1 MEDGMTEALRVL
13 VTDDEEGMR
22 LGVTRALSGYVARF
36 PELDAEVTYDIGAA
50 ESGEEALD
58 RVAAERPD
66 ILLLDFKLPG
76 ISGMDVLGEVKR
88 LEPPLLTVMITA
100 YASLHTA
107 VEATKSGAFDFLPKP
122 FTPEELRA
130 AVRKA
135 TRHLILQRQAQK
147 LAAQQRRARFEL
159 TSVLAHELKAPL
171 NAVEG
176 YLATITEGAVSD
188 APTIQHVVSRSIVRV
203 QGMRQLILD
212 LLDLTRI
219 EAGIVERTLVGVD
232 LREAAEAAIEAA
244 APLTNAKGIAVELVG
259 DSPLV
264 VPAVRAE
271 LDIVFN
277 NLISNAIKYNREHG
291 KVSVSLSRRGESVE
305 IAVSD
310 TGIGLT
316 QEEVGKLF
324 REFVRIKGP
333 RTRGIEG
340 SGLGLS
346 TVKKVAQLYQGDV
359 SVKSRPD
366 EGSTFTVT
374 LQSPE
379 SGARGGV
386 Q

>member
-1 MEDGMTEALRVL
+1 MTEALRVL

-22 LGVTRALSGYVARF
+22 LGVVRALSGYVARF
-36 PELDAEVTYDIGAA
+36 PDVDAEVSYDVTAA

-58 RVAAERPD
+58 RVAGGPPPD

-76 ISGMDVLGEVKR
+76 ISGLDVLGEVKR
-88 LEPPLLTVMITA
+88 LDPPVLTVMITA

-130 AVRKA
+130 SVRKA
-135 TRHLILQRQAQK
+135 TRSLILQRQAQK

-176 YLATITEGAVSD
+176 YLATIGEGVVTD
-188 APTIQHVVSRSIVRV
+188 APTIQHVVTRSIARV

-219 EAGIVERTLVGVD
+219 EAGVRQRELVTVD
-232 LREAAEAAIEAA
+232 LWEAATA
-244 APLTNAKGIAVELVG
+244 AVETALPLARAKDVALELAG
-259 DSPLV
+259 ESPLPV
-264 VPAVRAE
+264 LAVRAE
-271 LDIVFN
+271 IDIVLN
-277 NLISNAIKYNREHG
+277 NLVTNAIKYNRPGG
-291 KVSVSLSRRGESVE
+291 KAKVVLSRRADLVE

-310 TGIGLT
+310 TGIGIAPDD
-316 QEEVGKLF
+316 VPKLF
-324 REFVRIKGP
+324 QDFVRIKGP
-333 RTRGIEG
+333 KTRGIEG

-346 TVKKVAQLYQGDV
+346 TVKKVAQLYHGEV

-366 EGSTFTVT
+366 EGSTFIVT
-374 LQSPE
+374 LQVTAPSDQGASP
-379 SGARGGV
+379 
-386 Q
+386 